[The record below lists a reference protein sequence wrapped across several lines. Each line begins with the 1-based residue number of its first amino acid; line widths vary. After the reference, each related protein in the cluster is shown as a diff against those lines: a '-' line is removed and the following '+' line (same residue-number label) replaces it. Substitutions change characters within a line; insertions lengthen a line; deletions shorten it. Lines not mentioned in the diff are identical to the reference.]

1 MKVRGLLRYILI
13 ILINSFKLKVERAD
27 GVASVTYQGSVAF
40 SDTKTRT
47 ISFPLNL
54 EIRTYWSTYGY
65 TNLPAG
71 RYRLTVTD
79 ACGAT
84 TVREYQLGAVWHNAK
99 V

>member
-1 MKVRGLLRYILI
+1 M
-13 ILINSFKLKVERAD
+13 
-27 GVASVTYQGSVAF
+27 
-40 SDTKTRT
+40 
-47 ISFPLNL
+47 

-84 TVREYQLGAVWHNAK
+84 TVREYQLGAVSFNPK
-99 V
+99 VNYEKDCEVGKINFNIGRNITVADDNYYERVYLQQEIEDQWGYKS

>member
-1 MKVRGLLRYILI
+1 MYAGTGAFKIYPDHIDKFFYPL
-13 ILINSFKLKVERAD
+13 KLKVERAD

-65 TNLPAG
+65 TKLAS
-71 RYRLTVTD
+71 R
-79 ACGAT
+79 
-84 TVREYQLGAVWHNAK
+84 
-99 V
+99 